1 MEKHD
6 RFEDD
11 VLNYQVKFQTAKKK
25 SLSKKLKFFFDPYLS
40 VKKKDKVKVL
50 QPPLTNVEKWMD
62 FTDKNFAKEV
72 SSIVLRRP
80 ECLYEWLGKERLTR

>member
-40 VKKKDKVKVL
+40 VKKKD
-50 QPPLTNVEKWMD
+50 
-62 FTDKNFAKEV
+62 
-72 SSIVLRRP
+72 
-80 ECLYEWLGKERLTR
+80 